1 MKKVLIV
8 VPGCGTGGILTSL
21 IALLNSTFVDR
32 YRVNIFIM
40 NGYGKSLDSTI
51 AKYDIGCNYWI
62 SKVHSYLFKT
72 RGLEKFVLL
81 FYKILFRIPK
91 LGKNIVEN
99 IESVTIR
106 KIEKLDYDCIISFQE
121 SISLQFVSKFSN
133 PNKVAWI
140 HCDYSRIFTN
150 ESDEMAVFSRYSK
163 IVTVSNYTRKTLCQL
178 LPQLTGRVFTIY
190 NIMDRDAVLTK
201 AEKEIDD
208 NRFAT
213 DNFTIISVGRIS
225 EVKQF
230 HLIPKIASK
239 LKSDGYTFR
248 WYIIGGGNEPGA
260 AYKLHQAIL
269 DFKLDEYVICL
280 GNKVNPYP
288 YFRIANLLVSTS
300 YSEACP
306 MIFNEAKILDLPV
319 VSNNFGSAYEFIKDG
334 KDGIIC
340 SIDQMAEVIEN
351 VYNNNYS
358 FEPTISE
365 SFNNDIIQNQID
377 NVINNYIYV

>member
-1 MKKVLIV
+1 M
-8 VPGCGTGGILTSL
+8 
-21 IALLNSTFVDR
+21 
-32 YRVNIFIM
+32 
-40 NGYGKSLDSTI
+40 GKT
-51 AKYDIGCNYWI
+51 
-62 SKVHSYLFKT
+62 
-72 RGLEKFVLL
+72 
-81 FYKILFRIPK
+81 
-91 LGKNIVEN
+91 IVEN
-99 IESVTIR
+99 IESSTIR
-106 KIEKLDYDCIISFQE
+106 KIEKLEYDCVISFQE
-121 SISLQFVSKFSN
+121 SVSLQFVSKFRN

-150 ESDEMAVFSRYSK
+150 KHEEMAIFSKYSK

-178 LPQLTGRVFTIY
+178 LPQLAGRVFTIY
-190 NIMDRDAVLTK
+190 NIMDREAVLTK

-239 LKSDGYTFR
+239 LKSDGYSFR
-248 WYIIGGGNEPGA
+248 WYIIGGRNEPGA

-269 DFKLDEYVICL
+269 DFKLDEYVICI

-288 YFRIANLLVSTS
+288 YFRAANLLVSTS

-351 VYNNNYS
+351 VYNKNYS

>member
-21 IALLNSTFVDR
+21 IALLNSTFVNR
-32 YRVNIFIM
+32 YSVNIFIM
-40 NGYGKSLDSTI
+40 NGYGEFLDPTI
-51 AKYDIGCNYWI
+51 AKYDIGCNYWM
-62 SKVHSYLFKT
+62 SKVYSYVFNAK
-72 RGLEKFVLL
+72 GWKKIVLSC
-81 FYKILFRIPK
+81 YKILFRIPK
-91 LGKNIVEN
+91 LGKTIVEN
-99 IESVTIR
+99 IESSTIR
-106 KIEKLDYDCIISFQE
+106 KIEKLEYDCVISFQE
-121 SISLQFVSKFSN
+121 SVSLQFVSKFRN

-150 ESDEMAVFSRYSK
+150 KHEEMAIFSKYSK

-178 LPQLTGRVFTIY
+178 LPQLAGRVFTIY
-190 NIMDRDAVLTK
+190 NIMDREAVLTK

-239 LKSDGYTFR
+239 LKSDGYPFR
-248 WYIIGGGNEPGA
+248 WYIIGGRNEPGA

-269 DFKLDEYVICL
+269 DFKLDEYVICI

-288 YFRIANLLVSTS
+288 YFRAANLLVSTS

-351 VYNNNYS
+351 IYNKKYL

-365 SFNNDIIQNQID
+365 AFNNNIIQNQID
-377 NVINNYIYV
+377 NVLNN